1 MNLLLELFRSP
12 NQYVP
17 FKAGQAVFT
26 EGEQGDVMYV
36 LMEGELEVQVHNKV
50 VGAFGPVE
58 VFGEMAVID
67 TQPRSATVVA
77 KTDCMLAPIN
87 QKRFLFLIQQKPEFA
102 IYIMKILVERIRW
115 MDAMAKGLATAPESK
130 HDE

>member
-115 MDAMAKGLATAPESK
+115 MDEMAKGLATVAESNP
-130 HDE
+130 